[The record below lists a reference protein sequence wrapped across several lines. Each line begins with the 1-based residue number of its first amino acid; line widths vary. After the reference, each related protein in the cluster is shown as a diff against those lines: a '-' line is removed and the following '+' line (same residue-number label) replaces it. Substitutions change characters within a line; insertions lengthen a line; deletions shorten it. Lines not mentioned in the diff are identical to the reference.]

1 MTPELTPFDHRP
13 DAALGAALRRVLAP
27 GDQAAFVARLLARFE
42 QARGPTWHGVLAR
55 WARAGVAAAALIALV
70 AGYLVGRAPRASA
83 PTVADALIAPPAQAP
98 VVEVVLASVI
108 GNER

>member
-1 MTPELTPFDHRP
+1 MP
-13 DAALGAALRRVLAP
+13 RRA
-27 GDQAAFVARLLARFE
+27 
-42 QARGPTWHGVLAR
+42 ARGPTCRPSGGPSANGCARPWPSCPSGAASRSCCSTWHGVLAR
-55 WARAGVAAAALIALV
+55 WARAGVTAAALIALV

-83 PTVADALIAPPAQAP
+83 LTVAEALIAPPAQAP

>member
-1 MTPELTPFDHRP
+1 MTPELTPFDHRQ
-13 DAALGAALRRVLAP
+13 DAALGAALRRALAP
-27 GDQAAFVARLLARFE
+27 EDQAAFVARVLARLE
-42 QARGPTWHGVLAR
+42 QPRGPTWHGVLAR

-70 AGYLVGRAPRASA
+70 ASYLVGRAPRASA
-83 PTVADALIAPPAQAP
+83 LTVAEALIAPPAQAP